1 MRIFYLKVQL
11 IKKFHI
17 LVLATALCLA
27 VASTAAANI
36 RVSFVNFYP
45 GPEIYELEGHS
56 ALRITNGMRDVAVS
70 YGTFDFDTPN
80 FAYRFTKGET
90 DYWVTMR
97 DWAPFEQAYTRQGR
111 RIVEH
116 VIDLDSVQQ
125 ARLRSLLIDNML
137 PQNRAY
143 RYNYVKDNC
152 SLRPLRLLQA
162 ALGDSIVLPAPA
174 ADCDK
179 GTYRQSM
186 RHYHANYPW
195 YQFGID
201 LALGSGIDYPISN
214 WEKAF
219 APATLDTQL
228 DGATVGGRPLVSAT
242 NVLNAGA
249 DATLPPTPWWAS
261 PMCVSLLMLALT
273 IAILWHDART
283 KRTSRW
289 FYFIIYSLFGLA
301 GLLLSFLVFV
311 SVHEATSPNW
321 LLLWLNPLCFIVPL
335 FIWLKKYNIV
345 ILSYQIIN
353 FALLLV
359 LAIAWPW
366 TGQSGNPA
374 FVPLVICDALC
385 AITYIYVY
393 KTTKIQ

>member
-1 MRIFYLKVQL
+1 MC
-11 IKKFHI
+11 
-17 LVLATALCLA
+17 LATVLN
-27 VASTAAANI
+27 TAANI
-36 RVSFVNFYP
+36 RVSYVNFYP
-45 GPEIYELEGHS
+45 GPDIYELEGHS
-56 ALRITNGMRDVAVS
+56 ALRISDGKSDVAVS
-70 YGTFDFDTPN
+70 YGTFDFDAPN
-80 FAYRFTKGET
+80 FVYRFTKGET
-90 DYWVTMR
+90 DYWVTVH
-97 DWAPFEQAYTRQGR
+97 DWALFENAYARQGR

-116 VIDLDSVQQ
+116 VIDLDSVQTQ
-125 ARLRSLLIDNML
+125 RLTLLLAENMR
-137 PQNRAY
+137 PENRTY

-162 ALGDSIVLPAPA
+162 ALGDSIVLPSPAPGL
-174 ADCDK
+174 DQ
-179 GTYRQSM
+179 GTFRRSM

-201 LALGSGIDYPISN
+201 LALGPGIDYPIDN

-228 DGATVGGRPLVSAT
+228 DDATVGGRRLVSST
-242 NVLNAGA
+242 HVLYPGI
-249 DATLPPTPWWAS
+249 DATLPPTPWWAT
-261 PMCVSLLMLALT
+261 PMCVAMAVLALT
-273 IAILWHDART
+273 IAVLWHDART
-283 KRTSRW
+283 KRISRW
-289 FYFIIYSLFGLA
+289 FYFIIYTLFGLA
-301 GLLLSFLVFV
+301 GLLLAFLVFV

-321 LLLWLNPLCFIVPL
+321 LLLWLNPLCLIVPL

-374 FVPLVICDALC
+374 FVPLAICDALC

>member
-1 MRIFYLKVQL
+1 M

-17 LVLATALCLA
+17 LTLALFLCLTLA
-27 VASTAAANI
+27 NAAYANVQ
-36 RVSFVNFYP
+36 VSFVNIYP
-45 GPEIYELEGHS
+45 GDEIYELEGHS
-56 ALRITNGMRDVAVS
+56 ALRIRDGVRDIAVS

-90 DYWVTMR
+90 DYWVTMH
-97 DWAPFEQAYTRQGR
+97 DWAMFENAYARQGR

-116 VIDLDSVQQ
+116 VIDLDSAHTAQLQ
-125 ARLRSLLIDNML
+125 FLLAQNMQ
-137 PQNRAY
+137 PRNRTY

-174 ADCDK
+174 PECDLP
-179 GTYRQSM
+179 TFRQAM
-186 RHYHANYPW
+186 RHYHKNYPW

-228 DGATVGGRPLVSAT
+228 DSATVTGRRLVSAT
-242 NVLNAGA
+242 RVLNSGG
-249 DATLPPTPWWAS
+249 DVTLPPTPWWAT
-261 PMCVSLLMLALT
+261 PMCVAVIVLALT
-273 IAILWHDART
+273 VVILWRDVRT
-283 KRTSRW
+283 KTISRW
-289 FYFIIYSLFGLA
+289 FYSVIFTVYGLA

-321 LLLWLNPLCFIVPL
+321 LLLWLNPLCLIVPV
-335 FIWLKKYNIV
+335 FIWLKKCNIV
-345 ILSYQIIN
+345 VFSYQIIN

-366 TGQSGNPA
+366 TGQSGNAA
-374 FVPLVICDALC
+374 FVPLAICDALC
-385 AITYIYVY
+385 AIAYIYVY
-393 KTTKIQ
+393 KTTQLQ

>member
-1 MRIFYLKVQL
+1 MIR
-11 IKKFHI
+11 KFHI
-17 LVLATALCLA
+17 LPLVFVLLTTLQTPARSNL
-27 VASTAAANI
+27 
-36 RVSFVNFYP
+36 RVSFVNIYP
-45 GPEIYELEGHS
+45 GSEIYELEGHS
-56 ALRITNGMRDVAVS
+56 ALRISDGVSDVAVS

-90 DYWVTMR
+90 DYWVTMH
-97 DWAPFEQAYTRQGR
+97 DWALFENAYARQGR

-116 VIDLDSVQQ
+116 VIDLDSAQTE
-125 ARLRSLLIDNML
+125 RLQRLLAHNME
-137 PQNRAY
+137 PQNRTY

-162 ALGDSIVLPAPA
+162 ALGDSIMLPAPSPE
-174 ADCDK
+174 CDK
-179 GTYRQSM
+179 PTFRQSM
-186 RHYHANYPW
+186 RHYHGHYPW

-201 LALGSGIDYPISN
+201 LALGSGIDYPVSN

-228 DGATVGGRPLVSAT
+228 PRATAAGRKLVSDT
-242 NVLNAGA
+242 VVLNQGS
-249 DATLPPTPWWAS
+249 DATLPATPWWAS
-261 PMCVSLLMLALT
+261 PMFVAMVALAAT
-273 IAILWHDART
+273 IAVLWHDVRT
-283 KRTSRW
+283 KDISRW
-289 FYFIIYSLFGLA
+289 FYTIIFTAYGLA
-301 GLLLSFLVFV
+301 GLLLAFLVFV

-321 LLLWLNPLCFIVPL
+321 LLMWLNPLCLLVPL
-335 FIWLKKYNIV
+335 TIWLKKYNIV

-374 FVPLVICDALC
+374 FVPLAVCDALC
-385 AITYIYVY
+385 AIVYIYVY
-393 KTTKIQ
+393 KTRKIQ